1 MDWQAV
7 GTVAAVYSIS
17 VISPGPN
24 LVAVVHRAVAAS
36 RIEAMALVL
45 GIVLVNGLWASAA
58 ILGVGGI
65 VELFPW
71 ILQILRIVGAV
82 YLVWF
87 GAKLILYARAALPE
101 DASIPRGGVIGAMR
115 VGATT
120 NLANPKS
127 LVFYGSIFSTIVP
140 GRVDMITAAAMIVVV
155 ILIGTVWYGTVALGV
170 STEQIASLYRRGK
183 SLIER
188 GCGGILIAFGAKLAL
203 WR

>member
-7 GTVAAVYSIS
+7 GTVAAVYSIG

-24 LVAVVHRAVAAS
+24 FVAVVHRAVAAS

-65 VELFPW
+65 VDIFPW
-71 ILQILRIVGAV
+71 ILQVLRILGAI

-87 GAKLILYARAALPE
+87 GGNLILSAKAPLAE
-101 DASIPRGGVIGAMR
+101 DASIPRNGVIGAMR
-115 VGATT
+115 AGVTT

-127 LVFYGSIFSTIVP
+127 LVFYGSIFSAIVP
-140 GRVDMITAAAMIVVV
+140 GRVDMITAAAMIIAV
-155 ILIGTVWYGTVALGV
+155 ILIGIVWYGTVALGV
-170 STEQIASLYRRGK
+170 STERIARLYRRGK
-183 SLIER
+183 SVIER